1 MSGEFGKDKR
11 CPLCGG
17 DLKRGV
23 AAIPYLLP
31 DAVIVVK
38 DVPAEICNSC
48 GEAFTSGSVTDH
60 IVAML
65 GTACALKA
73 EVLVLSYQDI
83 QPLTSFVSA

>member
-1 MSGEFGKDKR
+1 MTGEFGKDKR

-17 DLKRGV
+17 ELKRGV

-38 DVPAEICNSC
+38 DVPAEICSSC
-48 GEAFTSGSVTDH
+48 NEPFTSGSVTDH

-65 GTACALKA
+65 STACALKA
-73 EVLVLSYQDI
+73 EVLVFSCHDI
-83 QPLTSFVSA
+83 QPETSLVSA